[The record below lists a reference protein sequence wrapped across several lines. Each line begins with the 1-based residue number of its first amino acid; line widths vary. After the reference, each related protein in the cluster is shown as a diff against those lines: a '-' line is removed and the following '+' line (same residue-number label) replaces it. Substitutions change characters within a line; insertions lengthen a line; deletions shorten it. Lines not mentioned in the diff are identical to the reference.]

1 MYVCMQMGPG
11 KGKSLKFMAKVNSL
25 SCRLPLL
32 DALPVAV
39 CLSVCLSAHSIAS
52 LTEADGARLAQLSLA
67 SWAILKQEGGGKG
80 KIALKRHC

>member
-1 MYVCMQMGPG
+1 MRQT
-11 KGKSLKFMAKVNSL
+11 
-25 SCRLPLL
+25 L
-32 DALPVAV
+32 DIEKYQCTV